1 MFRLSAIS
9 RYSESNSESDERS
22 GHLIK
27 TKVTCTKQKRC
38 PKGQRLLLP
47 NSNSLL
53 GKARWRRERASRN
66 KAGRRWERTR
76 RNEAHYGRRRER
88 TSGNEA
94 QHWGRRERARGNKA
108 GRCRERTSGNE
119 AGRCRERASRNQ
131 AGRRWE
137 RTRRNCTCRACRNH
151 KQRKND
157 DFYNIQRTR
166 THWKLSW
173 RRQSALTHCRD
184 RVTQSGYGI
193 YPKSG
198 IKNYF

>member
-94 QHWGRRERARGNKA
+94 
-108 GRCRERTSGNE
+108 
-119 AGRCRERASRNQ
+119 GRCRERASRNQ